1 MQKDFIYW
9 LWQFNI
15 SPDVVDSPEAEPISK
30 ISGRV
35 VVSNLSFAYGYEK
48 SALENISFTVEPGTS
63 TAIVGESGSGK
74 STILKLLF
82 RFYNPSNGHI
92 YVDNMDTQKITIE
105 SLRSHIGVVP
115 QETVLF
121 NESLMY
127 NLTYARQDATEEEVF
142 EACRAASIHEKIKEF
157 PAGYS
162 TVVGERGLKLSGGE
176 KQRVSVTCQ

>member
-1 MQKDFIYW
+1 
-9 LWQFNI
+9 
-15 SPDVVDSPEAEPISK
+15 
-30 ISGRV
+30 
-35 VVSNLSFAYGYEK
+35 
-48 SALENISFTVEPGTS
+48 
-63 TAIVGESGSGK
+63 
-74 STILKLLF
+74 
-82 RFYNPSNGHI
+82 
-92 YVDNMDTQKITIE
+92 MDTQKITIE